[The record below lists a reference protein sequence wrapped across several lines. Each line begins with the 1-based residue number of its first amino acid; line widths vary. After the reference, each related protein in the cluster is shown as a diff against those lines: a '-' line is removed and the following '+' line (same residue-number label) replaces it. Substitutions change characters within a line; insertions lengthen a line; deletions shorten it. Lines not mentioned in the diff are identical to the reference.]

1 MRTLIFILIFTI
13 FIISCVNRPVNEKS
27 YSLVK
32 VWSSDTSLR
41 TPESAYYDE
50 KRDVIFVSNINSG
63 ATEEGD
69 NGFISKLNP
78 QGEIIELKWVTGI
91 NTPKGIGVFGNTLY
105 VTETNKLVI
114 INIEKAEIIEKIAI
128 EGTGFLNDI
137 SIDSAGKVFISDS
150 KANKIFTYFDG
161 KIDTFL
167 IEGIDRSNGL
177 LCEDKRLLLA
187 SSDFNAID
195 YKTKEITV
203 INDSIQGGDGI
214 AYVGDG
220 YYFVSEWPGEVYL
233 IKPDRSIISLL
244 NTRDEKRNTADI
256 DYIKKD
262 SILLVPTFHK
272 NTIDAY
278 KFVVK

>member
-1 MRTLIFILIFTI
+1 MKTLIFTLTTTI
-13 FIISCVNRPVNEKS
+13 FIISCLNQPVKQEK

-32 VWSSDTSLR
+32 VWSTDTLLR
-41 TPESAYYDE
+41 TPESAYYDQE
-50 KRDVIFVSNINSG
+50 RDVIFVSNINSG

-69 NGFISKLNP
+69 NGFISKLNR

-91 NTPKGIGVFGNTLY
+91 NTPKGIGVFGNNLY

-114 INIEKAEIIEKIAI
+114 IDIEKAEIIEKISI

-137 SIDSAGKVFISDS
+137 SIDSLGKVFISDS
-150 KANKIFTYFDG
+150 KANKIFTFYDG

-167 IEGIDRSNGL
+167 NKGIDKTNGL
-177 LCEDKRLLLA
+177 LCESERLLLA

-195 YKTKEITV
+195 YKTKEITI

-214 AYVGDG
+214 AAIGDG
-220 YYFVSEWPGEVYL
+220 FYFVSEWPGEVFL
-233 IKPDRSIISLL
+233 IKPDHSIISIL
-244 NTRDEKRNTADI
+244 NTRAEKRNTADI

-262 SILLVPTFHK
+262 SILLVPTFYE